1 MKFPLI
7 HTGRRFY
14 YFTFVVEGRVK
25 VLSRLERGAKRPV
38 LTDTG
43 ERVRAVWSALH
54 GIDPHF
60 TASDSVIMPD
70 HAHFLLMVNSGSEF
84 RFSPLVFAHWFM
96 AATSDGGPYP
106 PSPPVDWAAF
116 YQRRGGVPPGCGG
129 AAPVVCNPSPF
140 SWSSDFWVEVSFDSR
155 QLSAIRRYIRMNP
168 ARYFWKLDHPDMF
181 VRRSRFRH
189 PVLDPSLEWTA
200 CGDLTMLSSPF
211 LFPVRL
217 TMKKTLVELEG
228 EIAAHIECAQRG
240 GIPVCGF
247 LSPGEREFER
257 RLKALPL
264 ARWIKTVPYSLPA
277 RFDPSVEDSRYLSE
291 HRELILSSF
300 TEKEAP
306 PFVIRRNLCLAM
318 HERIATMLALAS
330 TSHNREKD

>member
-1 MKFPLI
+1 MRFPI
-7 HTGRRFY
+7 VHTGRRFF
-14 YFTFVVEGRVK
+14 YFTFVVEGGMQ

-38 LTDTG
+38 LTVSG
-43 ERVRAVWSALH
+43 ERVKAVWTVLH
-54 GIDPHF
+54 KIDVHF
-60 TASDSVIMPD
+60 TASDFVIMPD
-70 HAHFLLMVNSGSEF
+70 HAHFLLMVNSDGEF

-96 AATSDGGPYP
+96 AATTSDEGIAPEPPTDWDAYYP
-106 PSPPVDWAAF
+106 VPTQGIGDGQSPSFV
-116 YQRRGGVPPGCGG
+116 
-129 AAPVVCNPSPF
+129 
-140 SWSSDFWVEVSFDSR
+140 WSRDFWVEVSLDSR
-155 QLSAIRRYIRMNP
+155 QLAAIRRYIRMNP

-189 PVLDPSLEWTA
+189 PVLDPAFEWTA

-217 TMKKTLVELEG
+217 TMKKTVAELED
-228 EIAAHIECAQRG
+228 EIGIQIERVLRG
-240 GIPVCGF
+240 GIPLCGF
-247 LSPGEREFER
+247 LSPGEREFGR

-264 ARWIKTVPYSLPA
+264 SRWIKTVPYSLPP

-300 TEKEAP
+300 TEQEAA

-318 HERIATMLALAS
+318 NERTAALAERAAS
-330 TSHNREKD
+330 YSFRPAEM